1 MILPVPSAGVCGE
14 NRLHLKPFKAF
25 LLEVCD
31 VFFWNIEAVL
41 KKRFISWKNEW
52 SQRLWIF
59 LLEKQVVLV
68 WFLHRGVSTL
78 PNWKDLGTTFAASL
92 LHEMRCKPGSKLKD
106 APLFLDHM
114 QLIQKVRD
122 DLDDRWCQFWGIFLG
137 EFRWHLAGLA
147 SRVRSKN
154 RGWKPCW
161 IFGIQDDANS
171 CSGICWRF
179 AEIGNVRVLEIL
191 PKTLFLNPI
200 KMK

>member
-1 MILPVPSAGVCGE
+1 MKSETL
-14 NRLHLKPFKAF
+14 
-25 LLEVCD
+25 D
-31 VFFWNIEAVL
+31 
-41 KKRFISWKNEW
+41 
-52 SQRLWIF
+52 F

-68 WFLHRGVSTL
+68 WFLHHWVSTL
-78 PNWKDLGTTFAASL
+78 PNWNDLGITFAASL

-114 QLIQKVRD
+114 QLIQKVRN

-147 SRVRSKN
+147 PRVRSKN

-161 IFGIQDDANS
+161 IFGIQDDAIF
-171 CSGICWRF
+171 CSGICWRL

-191 PKTLFLNPI
+191 PKTLFLNQKKWNRMK
-200 KMK
+200 KMAFSEVISHFFGWCWKLWFFPGGGRSKAGDFLALPFLSRLSSILG